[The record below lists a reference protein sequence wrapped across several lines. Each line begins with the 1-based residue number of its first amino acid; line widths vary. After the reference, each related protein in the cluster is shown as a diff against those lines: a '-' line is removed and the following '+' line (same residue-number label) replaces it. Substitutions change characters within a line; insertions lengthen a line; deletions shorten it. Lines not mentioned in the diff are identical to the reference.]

1 MAGRNTAGIRRQ
13 PSGSAAPRLM
23 LRLPLSRRSALQL
36 AAAGGGAALLA
47 HAAPAAHGQGPSGEM
62 IVAPPAQ
69 IVALDPHGA
78 QSVEEV
84 MHTALQ
90 HVMEP
95 LVKRDPASGD
105 LAPHLATEWSNPDET
120 TWRFTLRE
128 GVQFHDG
135 SPFTSEDV
143 KASLERVIEEAG
155 PLAPLFAQ
163 VDAIA
168 TPDETTVE
176 IRTTSPV
183 GTIAVSMTMV
193 QIAPAARMNEE
204 GFFNQPIGTGPFT
217 VASWSPDADLRLEAN
232 ADYWGDPPGVQSLVF
247 RHYPEVAPLVT
258 ALETGEIDFT
268 WRLPPDQL
276 PALQGNDQ
284 ITIESVPGFTYFFIW
299 MNSSR
304 EPFTDMRVR
313 RAMAHALDIDQMLT
327 DLLPDVAKRGTA
339 PIASTVFGYAA
350 QDPYTYDPERARALL
365 EEAGHP
371 DGFEVGMIW
380 NPGSAPQ
387 DRELVQTMIS
397 YWDTIGVR
405 VNSLE
410 MERALWIDTLVSL
423 EWDMDFQTNATIT
436 GDADFTLRRLYH
448 SSANRNGYK
457 NPDLDTIL
465 EDAVATLDQDERAE
479 LYAQACEIIWSEAV
493 GIFPFELLNV
503 YAFQSRV
510 SGFEPSPS
518 PILSFANVTVA

>member
-193 QIAPAARMNEE
+193 QIAPAESQFLDTQNFTSVEVCRMV
-204 GFFNQPIGTGPFT
+204 G
-217 VASWSPDADLRLEAN
+217 
-232 ADYWGDPPGVQSLVF
+232 PGVAEMLG
-247 RHYPEVAPLVT
+247 Y
-258 ALETGEIDFT
+258 ETGGRMMYQNVQSRSLHLLIYTIDK
-268 WRLPPDQL
+268 WL
-276 PALQGNDQ
+276 
-284 ITIESVPGFTYFFIW
+284 
-299 MNSSR
+299 
-304 EPFTDMRVR
+304 
-313 RAMAHALDIDQMLT
+313 
-327 DLLPDVAKRGTA
+327 K
-339 PIASTVFGYAA
+339 
-350 QDPYTYDPERARALL
+350 
-365 EEAGHP
+365 
-371 DGFEVGMIW
+371 GFEDCVTELFLPRSQSIEFDRQGVMRMV
-380 NPGSAPQ
+380 PQ
-387 DRELVQTMIS
+387 DRWQVHREELTLAAK
-397 YWDTIGVR
+397 TINEV
-405 VNSLE
+405 
-410 MERALWIDTLVSL
+410 
-423 EWDMDFQTNATIT
+423 
-436 GDADFTLRRLYH
+436 
-448 SSANRNGYK
+448 
-457 NPDLDTIL
+457 
-465 EDAVATLDQDERAE
+465 RAE
-479 LYAQACEIIWSEAV
+479 EGLEPVEWGDKPYLPTFGTTGTAAAESLQLDAMDA
-493 GIFPFELLNV
+493 ELDGKLGTIKIKPP
-503 YAFQSRV
+503 AAPKIGGTTS
-510 SGFEPSPS
+510 
-518 PILSFANVTVA
+518 